1 MIPARIGS
9 TRLKMKN
16 LALINGKPLIYYAIQ
31 AAKGSGVFDKI
42 VLNSE
47 NQIFDSIANEY
58 NVEFYR
64 RPERLGSSE
73 TKSDEVIADFINKH
87 KDIDIVAWVNPIA
100 PFQTGDEINRVVKY
114 FIDNNLDSLITVEE
128 KNVHCFYD
136 GKPINYDL
144 NQPFARTQDLI
155 PVETFC
161 YTLMMWNSICFL
173 KEFKKN
179 GHAMF
184 CGKFNTHT
192 VNKLSAIIIKDQ
204 RDLQL
209 ADYLMQGLNKNDLFD
224 YSVKYHPTAQKR

>member
-31 AAKGSGVFDKI
+31 AAKESGVFDKI

-128 KNVHCFYD
+128 KNVH
-136 GKPINYDL
+136 
-144 NQPFARTQDLI
+144 
-155 PVETFC
+155 
-161 YTLMMWNSICFL
+161 WFL
-173 KEFKKN
+173 
-179 GHAMF
+179 
-184 CGKFNTHT
+184 
-192 VNKLSAIIIKDQ
+192 
-204 RDLQL
+204 
-209 ADYLMQGLNKNDLFD
+209 
-224 YSVKYHPTAQKR
+224 